1 LTLDNGG
8 AVYGIVFN
16 KGEFPMLKKPLRY
29 ITAGLTCLGIL
40 LALGGAAE
48 ENNELLTAGFS
59 LAIMCG
65 ILFGLM
71 CVSKIV

>member
-1 LTLDNGG
+1 
-8 AVYGIVFN
+8 
-16 KGEFPMLKKPLRY
+16 MLKKPLRY

-48 ENNELLTAGFS
+48 ENNELLAAGFG
-59 LAIMCG
+59 LALMCG
-65 ILFGLM
+65 MLFGLM